1 MKYFKLFI
9 KDAKMFILFAIAGY
23 VASACTENPGQQKD
37 SRTTSK
43 PNILIIMADDM
54 GYSDIG
60 PYGSEIA
67 TPNIDAIAEK
77 GIRFRQFYN
86 AARCCPTRASLLTG
100 LYPHEAGMGGMVSGL
115 NSKPDPGPY
124 QGFLNDS
131 SLTIAEVMKLG
142 DYATYMSGKW
152 HVGEKPEHWPRQ
164 RGFDRYFGLISGA
177 SSYFELIKD
186 QPRVRQ
192 MVLDDQAWEPPSE
205 GFYMTDAFTDYA
217 ISFLD
222 DHFQQKENQP
232 FLLYLSYTAPHWP
245 LHALPEDIEKYEGK
259 YAMGWDSLRTARYE
273 KMLSIGIIDSSY
285 VLSPREEGV
294 DAWENAE
301 NKENW
306 ARRMAVYAAMID
318 RMDQGIGEVF
328 NTLKQNGE
336 WDNTL
341 ILFLSDNG
349 GSDEGVAGR
358 NLHDPSTAIGD
369 PGSYEAYEEPW
380 ANASNTPFQKYKRW
394 TYEGGIATPLI
405 AHWPEGIKSTGI
417 VESYA
422 HVIDIMA
429 TCVDLAKI
437 DYPETYQGKPLKQL
451 RGESLQPVFTGQSIE
466 EERTLYWEH
475 EGNQALRKGKW
486 KIVTSAPDKQWQLF
500 DMEKD
505 PTELQD
511 VSNEYED
518 ITKTLSTDYKSWAQE
533 VGVKQKQK

>member
-1 MKYFKLFI
+1 
-9 KDAKMFILFAIAGY
+9 
-23 VASACTENPGQQKD
+23 
-37 SRTTSK
+37 
-43 PNILIIMADDM
+43 
-54 GYSDIG
+54 
-60 PYGSEIA
+60 
-67 TPNIDAIAEK
+67 
-77 GIRFRQFYN
+77 
-86 AARCCPTRASLLTG
+86 
-100 LYPHEAGMGGMVSGL
+100 
-115 NSKPDPGPY
+115 
-124 QGFLNDS
+124 
-131 SLTIAEVMKLG
+131 
-142 DYATYMSGKW
+142 
-152 HVGEKPEHWPRQ
+152 
-164 RGFDRYFGLISGA
+164 
-177 SSYFELIKD
+177 
-186 QPRVRQ
+186 
-192 MVLDDQAWEPPSE
+192 
-205 GFYMTDAFTDYA
+205 
-217 ISFLD
+217 
-222 DHFQQKENQP
+222 
-232 FLLYLSYTAPHWP
+232 
-245 LHALPEDIEKYEGK
+245 
-259 YAMGWDSLRTARYE
+259 
-273 KMLSIGIIDSSY
+273 
-285 VLSPREEGV
+285 
-294 DAWENAE
+294 
-301 NKENW
+301 
-306 ARRMAVYAAMID
+306 MID

-358 NLHDPSTAIGD
+358 NLNDPSTAIGD

-380 ANASNTPFQKYKRW
+380 ANVSNTPFQKYKRW

-437 DYPETYQGKPLKQL
+437 DYPETYKGKPVKQL
-451 RGESLQPVFTGQSIE
+451 RGESLQPVFTGQSVE